1 MLKIDAIPLF
11 EGTSEEF
18 KKETDPC
25 LRWKTYKTGQEI
37 INREDVNTDILFVV
51 KGSVCVL
58 IYMLSGREVRLD
70 DVEAGN
76 FFGEM
81 SALDKAPRSA
91 SVIAL
96 EPTEIAFLPA
106 EKFMDGLRK
115 EFKVSLRTMQR
126 MATIIRFAN
135 ERIIELSTFGANNR
149 IHAEI
154 LRLAHKQG
162 VEKDGKIY
170 ISPIPVHS
178 DIAARIST
186 VRETVARTMSDLAKQ
201 GIVTRENGA
210 LVVHDVRRLEQLVR
224 NVRGGDMTE
233 KES

>member
-1 MLKIDAIPLF
+1 MTTARDLIKYGLLF
-11 EGTSEEF
+11 GTIFPTLISPASA
-18 KKETDPC
+18 T
-25 LRWKTYKTGQEI
+25 LRE
-37 INREDVNTDILFVV
+37 
-51 KGSVCVL
+51 
-58 IYMLSGREVRLD
+58 
-70 DVEAGN
+70 
-76 FFGEM
+76 
-81 SALDKAPRSA
+81 ALD
-91 SVIAL
+91 AL
-96 EPTEIAFLPA
+96 
-106 EKFMDGLRK
+106 
-115 EFKVSLRTMQR
+115 
-126 MATIIRFAN
+126 N
-135 ERIIELSTFGANNR
+135 ERDYTFA
-149 IHAEI
+149 AEI